1 MIVFTCRGATEPIE
15 MNHLEVRE
23 ISESLAKKNA
33 VPFKEIGPS
42 FSLRLRRDKI
52 ATTELF
58 KDACR
63 KPKIANVEKK
73 KADKNKYT
81 NEIGETKAKVFI
93 QQQDI
98 KTLTLH
104 KFGKKTKRDAPKE
117 AINEVQA
124 ADV

>member
-23 ISESLAKKNA
+23 VSEGLVKKNA
-33 VPFKEIGPS
+33 VPFKEIGPC

-52 ATTELF
+52 ATTDLF
-58 KDACR
+58 KEACR
-63 KPKIANVEKK
+63 KPKVANVEKK
-73 KADKNKYT
+73 KANKNKYT
-81 NEIGETKAKVFI
+81 NDIGETKAKVFI

-117 AINEVQA
+117 AKEAVQA